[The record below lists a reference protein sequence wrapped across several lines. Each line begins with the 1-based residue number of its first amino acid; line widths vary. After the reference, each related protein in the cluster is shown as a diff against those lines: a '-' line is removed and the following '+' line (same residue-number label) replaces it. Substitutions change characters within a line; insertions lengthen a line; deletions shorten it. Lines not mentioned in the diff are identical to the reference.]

1 MNKLRD
7 ITYKTI
13 SRYMVTLE
21 KTNNQKGKTQPKH
34 KLGKIARVKIAHLKI
49 AYILSLMVYILHDI
63 NDAEVAKIRTSSK
76 QVDDCLVSAHMF
88 HEIVDHHQVAFVDA
102 KKEFCQAQKE
112 CL

>member
-1 MNKLRD
+1 
-7 ITYKTI
+7 
-13 SRYMVTLE
+13 MVTLE

-34 KLGKIARVKIAHLKI
+34 KLGKIPRVKIAHLKI
-49 AYILSLMVYILHDI
+49 ANILSLMVYILHDI

-102 KKEFCQAQKE
+102 KKEFCLAQKE
-112 CL
+112 CP